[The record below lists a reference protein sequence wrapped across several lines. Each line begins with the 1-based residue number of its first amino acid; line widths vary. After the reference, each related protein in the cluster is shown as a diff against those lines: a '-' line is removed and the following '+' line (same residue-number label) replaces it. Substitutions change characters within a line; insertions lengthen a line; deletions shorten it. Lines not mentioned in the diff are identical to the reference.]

1 MYNTLPIIKAIEL
14 EISND
19 GISDMEENQRPKVSQ
34 PQANVKSPVQKSPNV
49 NSSPPKNSKKDISSL
64 PPQKRPFEELKKTM
78 ILQQPSPKQ
87 RPTKSKV
94 KRRTLDFSSNNRKIT
109 DFFGLCSPPSC

>member
-1 MYNTLPIIKAIEL
+1 MEL

-19 GISDMEENQRPKVSQ
+19 SLHEEDENNRPNKKASNNSKTAVGLHLEFDSPLAEKAKKVTIQ
-34 PQANVKSPVQKSPNV
+34 P
-49 NSSPPKNSKKDISSL
+49 PPKK
-64 PPQKRPFEELKKTM
+64 PFEEVKKSL

-94 KRRTLDFSSNNRKIT
+94 LKRRTIDFTAANNRKIT
-109 DFFGLCSPPSC
+109 DFFGLCSPPPQA